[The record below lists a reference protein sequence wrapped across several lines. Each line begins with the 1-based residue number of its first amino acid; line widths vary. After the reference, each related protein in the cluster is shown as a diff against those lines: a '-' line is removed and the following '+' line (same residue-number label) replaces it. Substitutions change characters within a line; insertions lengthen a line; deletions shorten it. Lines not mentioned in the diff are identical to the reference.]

1 MGLGSYLMFYLNRL
15 ECCEF
20 KMLNLILLFREIDY
34 GEIFRLWKW
43 KLQKIK
49 NSLDCLLHDEEN
61 NESLNL
67 SSNFG
72 FGIYI

>member
-1 MGLGSYLMFYLNRL
+1 MFYLNRL

-43 KLQKIK
+43 KLQNIK

>member
-1 MGLGSYLMFYLNRL
+1 MIYLMFYLNQL
-15 ECCEF
+15 KCCEF
-20 KMLNLILLFREIDY
+20 KMLNLIPLFRESDY
-34 GEIFRLWKW
+34 GEIFRLWKL

-67 SSNFG
+67 SSNFR